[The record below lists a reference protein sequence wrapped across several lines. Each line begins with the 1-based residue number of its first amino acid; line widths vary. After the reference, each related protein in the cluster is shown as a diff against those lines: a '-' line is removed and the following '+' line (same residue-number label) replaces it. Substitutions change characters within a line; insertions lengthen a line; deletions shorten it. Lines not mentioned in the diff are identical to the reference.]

1 MAEAAAWM
9 VLVRQQVEEALGRCD
24 NARGLLAGVH
34 GLLDSAHSVAPA
46 LARDRARRAAGM
58 VTEASVDLAAA
69 ASLSRAALL
78 VALRG
83 GGARGPAAAPPPPLS
98 INDVPDEGLRTA
110 LAQLQEAAD
119 SAGSACGFACLSRAH
134 LVGVL
139 LLLNHPHPLPG
150 GGDGVVGVKLRDA
163 RDELANARRYA
174 QGSGQMVNATIAALM
189 L

>member
-9 VLVRQQVEEALGRCD
+9 VLVRQQVEEAAGRCD
-24 NARGLLAGVH
+24 GARGLLASAH
-34 GLLDSAHSVAPA
+34 GLLDNAHSVAPA
-46 LARDRARRAAGM
+46 PAGDRARRAAGM
-58 VTEASVDLAAA
+58 VTEASVHLAAA

-98 INDVPDEGLRTA
+98 IDDVPDEGLRAA
-110 LAQLQEAAD
+110 LAKLQEAAD
-119 SAGSACGFACLSRAH
+119 RAGSACGLACLSRAH
-134 LVGVL
+134 LHGAQ

-163 RDELANARRYA
+163 RNELANARGDA
-174 QGSGQMVNATIAALM
+174 QGSGQRMNAALAA
-189 L
+189 LVL